1 MFEFQF
7 TMTDDIF
14 YITHDTNTI
23 DNELLQFLISIDF
36 EFNKVKSF
44 IVNEL
49 QCYTYNYFLNAKQ
62 NYTFLQT
69 KLKLIWIIISNT
81 NT

>member
-7 TMTDDIF
+7 TMTDDVF

-23 DNELLQFLISIDF
+23 DNELLQFLNSIDF

-49 QCYTYNYFLNAKQ
+49 
-62 NYTFLQT
+62 
-69 KLKLIWIIISNT
+69 
-81 NT
+81 